1 MGWGPGEVTLT
12 QCYTEGMAT
21 VTFDTL
27 KFVERLKAAGVPEA
41 QAKAFAEAQREVFAE
56 ALDSSL
62 ASHSDSERIERKLI
76 EHDLE
81 FKLIKFMLG
90 MLIGGV
96 VALVL
101 KSFF

>member
-1 MGWGPGEVTLT
+1 V
-12 QCYTEGMAT
+12 AR

-27 KFVERLKAAGVPEA
+27 KFVERLKAAGIPEA
-41 QAKAFAEAQREVFAE
+41 QAKAFAEAQRDVFAE

-62 ASHSDSERIERKLI
+62 ASHCDLERIERKLI
-76 EHDLE
+76 EHDGE

>member
-1 MGWGPGEVTLT
+1 M
-12 QCYTEGMAT
+12 
-21 VTFDTL
+21 
-27 KFVERLKAAGVPEA
+27 
-41 QAKAFAEAQREVFAE
+41 
-56 ALDSSL
+56 SL
-62 ASHSDSERIERKLI
+62 ASHSDLERIERKLI
-76 EHDLE
+76 EHDGE

>member
-1 MGWGPGEVTLT
+1 VLFADKGRGAGERTLAG
-12 QCYTEGMAT
+12 CYTEGVAT

-27 KFVERLKAAGVPEA
+27 KFVERLKAAGIPEA
-41 QAKAFAEAQREVFAE
+41 QAKAFAE

-62 ASHSDSERIERKLI
+62 ASHSDLERIERKLI
-76 EHDLE
+76 EHDGE